1 MKTEKTEKTKYPLSQ
16 IYFYLT
22 EGCNLACRHCWI
34 QPKRQTKEHIYPS
47 LPPNLFQSIIE
58 EAKPLGLAGV
68 KLTGGEPLLHPQI
81 NDILDIIK
89 SNKLRFTVE
98 TNGIL
103 CTPALAEKMKAA
115 CENPFISV
123 SLDGADVETH
133 EWIRGVKGSFEA
145 VLSGIRNLVKAGFK
159 PQIIMTVMRR
169 NKAQMEALVRMAESL
184 GAASVKF
191 NVMQPTARGE
201 SMHKSGEN
209 LSIKELIEL
218 GKWVENELSASTK
231 LRLFFHHP
239 AAFKPLGKMF
249 GSNGDGCGICGI
261 MGILGVLS
269 DGSYAMCGIGQTV
282 PELVFGRAGADSLE
296 DVWNNTSMLCEI
308 REGLPK
314 RLEGVCGD
322 CLMKFRCLGSCIA
335 QNYYRSKNLWAPFW
349 YCEEALNSG
358 RFPETRISA
367 EKCKQ

>member
-1 MKTEKTEKTKYPLSQ
+1 M
-16 IYFYLT
+16 
-22 EGCNLACRHCWI
+22 
-34 QPKRQTKEHIYPS
+34 
-47 LPPNLFQSIIE
+47 
-58 EAKPLGLAGV
+58 
-68 KLTGGEPLLHPQI
+68 HPQI

-89 SNKLRFTVE
+89 SNKLRLTVE

-103 CTPALAEKMKAA
+103 CTLDLAKKMKASS
-115 CENPFISV
+115 ENPFVSV
-123 SLDGADVETH
+123 SLDGADAETH

-145 VLSGIRNLVKAGFK
+145 ALSGIRNLVNAGFK

-191 NVMQPTARGE
+191 NIMQPTARGE

-209 LSIKELIEL
+209 LSIEELLEL
-218 GKWVENELSASTK
+218 GQWVENELSASTK

-249 GSNGDGCGICGI
+249 GNNGGGCGVCGI
-261 MGILGVLS
+261 LGVIGVLS
-269 DGSYAMCGIGQTV
+269 DGSYAMCGIGETV
-282 PELVFGRAGADSLE
+282 PELVFGHAGADSLE

-314 RLEGVCGD
+314 RLEGVCGN
-322 CLMKFRCLGSCIA
+322 CLMKFWCLGSCIA

-349 YCEEALNSG
+349 FCEDALNAG
-358 RFPETRISA
+358 LFPETRIAA
-367 EKCKQ
+367 EKCNK

>member
-1 MKTEKTEKTKYPLSQ
+1 METGKSEKTKYRLSQ

-34 QPKRQTKEHIYPS
+34 QPKHQTKEHIYPS
-47 LPPNLFQSIIE
+47 LPLNLFQSIIE

-68 KLTGGEPLLHPQI
+68 KLTGGEPLMHPQI

-89 SNKLRFTVE
+89 SNKLRLTVE

-103 CTPALAEKMKAA
+103 CTPELAGKMKAA
-115 CENPFISV
+115 CENPFVSV
-123 SLDGADVETH
+123 SLDGSDAETH

-145 VLSGIRNLVKAGFK
+145 ALSGIRNLVNAGFK

-169 NKAQMEALVRMAESL
+169 NKAQMEALARMAESL

-209 LSIKELIEL
+209 LSIAELIEL
-218 GKWVENELSASTK
+218 GQWVENKLSASTK
-231 LRLFFHHP
+231 LRLHFHHP
-239 AAFKPLGKMF
+239 AAFKPLGKML
-249 GSNGDGCGICGI
+249 GNNGGGCGVCGI
-261 MGILGVLS
+261 LGVIGVLS
-269 DGSYAMCGIGQTV
+269 DGSYAMCGIGETV
-282 PELVFGRAGADSLE
+282 PELVFGHAGADSLE
-296 DVWNNTSMLCEI
+296 YVWNNTSMLCEI
-308 REGLPK
+308 REGLPNH
-314 RLEGVCGD
+314 LEGVCGN
-322 CLMKFRCLGSCIA
+322 CLMKFKCLGSCIA

-349 YCEEALNSG
+349 FCEDALNAG
-358 RFPETRISA
+358 LFPETRIAA
-367 EKCKQ
+367 EKCNK